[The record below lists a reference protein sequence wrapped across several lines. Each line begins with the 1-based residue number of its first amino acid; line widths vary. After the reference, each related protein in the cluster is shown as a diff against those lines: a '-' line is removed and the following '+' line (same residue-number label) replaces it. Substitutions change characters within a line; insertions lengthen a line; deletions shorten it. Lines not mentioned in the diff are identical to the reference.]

1 MSTAT
6 SRVFNNGNSQAVRI
20 PKEFRL
26 NTSKVT
32 ISRNENGD
40 LVIHPL
46 PERKGEALFEAIST
60 FDEEYIG
67 LLEES
72 QNNQPVPQDREDL

>member
-1 MSTAT
+1 MSVTT

-20 PKEFRL
+20 PHEFRL
-26 NTSKVT
+26 KTTKVT

-40 LVIHPL
+40 LIIHPL
-46 PERKGEALFEAIST
+46 PERKGEALFEALSG
-60 FDEEYIG
+60 FDKEFID

-72 QNNQPVPQDREDL
+72 QESQPLPQDREDL